1 MLLLSIRGTEQLL
14 QNILEK
20 CSTPAF
26 AKTVENMHKL
36 AAAKKPPDVM
46 HLRAQIA
53 TLFHATVNDDVEN
66 AGFPG
71 LAENSYE
78 MFHAIHFR
86 RNDGGVLKL
95 VHCIEQRLRVEVGS
109 FFGCLE
115 PGRERVL
122 PALSSAQALEII
134 KAVRTV
140 WERGD
145 CKAAIATAREKL
157 QGQELIEWV
166 CLGFLG
172 TWCKHIALAF
182 NFGFEAYAMC
192 KAFEAMQPLAES
204 DTLVAKAALRLEKL
218 LNLPPGWLGLA
229 QTGKE
234 VGVVV
239 KHAIQGNEVKVRIST
254 TAMLGELKQVIAERL
269 GNKDIVTAGQF
280 VRKQG
285 VGFSSCSEA
294 ERIAGKRTFLMLGVE
309 FRVAEAKK
317 AKPKATSEAKVE
329 ITADQEHPTPE
340 VVAPALSLNQ
350 ALKLQEED
358 PQPASTCSKDTA
370 IESVHE
376 FDSLNTTV
384 PDM

>member
-1 MLLLSIRGTEQLL
+1 MLCARHSRLCNLSD
-14 QNILEK
+14 
-20 CSTPAF
+20 A
-26 AKTVENMHKL
+26 
-36 AAAKKPPDVM
+36 
-46 HLRAQIA
+46 
-53 TLFHATVNDDVEN
+53 
-66 AGFPG
+66 
-71 LAENSYE
+71 
-78 MFHAIHFR
+78 
-86 RNDGGVLKL
+86 
-95 VHCIEQRLRVEVGS
+95 
-109 FFGCLE
+109 
-115 PGRERVL
+115 
-122 PALSSAQALEII
+122 
-134 KAVRTV
+134 
-140 WERGD
+140 
-145 CKAAIATAREKL
+145 
-157 QGQELIEWV
+157 
-166 CLGFLG
+166 
-172 TWCKHIALAF
+172 
-182 NFGFEAYAMC
+182 
-192 KAFEAMQPLAES
+192 
-204 DTLVAKAALRLEKL
+204 LVAKAPLSLEKL

-329 ITADQEHPTPE
+329 ITADQEQSTLE

-358 PQPASTCSKDTA
+358 PQPASTCSEDTA

-376 FDSLNTTV
+376 FDLLNTTV